1 MLVQTSK
8 TKEGLTLLR
17 HLMVNKIKILINVS
31 ILKKKQPITLN
42 KMKIKKDVDMHHK
55 KKKEKMK
62 TKIIRNRFK
71 LISIKRINKTTYLK
85 TQFIKILSISKKLK
99 NSNPNKK
106 NITMEIGEE
115 VQVKR
120 LLLLKQS
127 FQLSQRSYYHNLMR
141 QVFRKN

>member
-1 MLVQTSK
+1 
-8 TKEGLTLLR
+8 
-17 HLMVNKIKILINVS
+17 MVNKIKILVNVS

-85 TQFIKILSISKKLK
+85 T
-99 NSNPNKK
+99 
-106 NITMEIGEE
+106 
-115 VQVKR
+115 
-120 LLLLKQS
+120 
-127 FQLSQRSYYHNLMR
+127 
-141 QVFRKN
+141 

>member
-1 MLVQTSK
+1 
-8 TKEGLTLLR
+8 
-17 HLMVNKIKILINVS
+17 MVNKIKILINVS

-85 TQFIKILSISKKLK
+85 T
-99 NSNPNKK
+99 
-106 NITMEIGEE
+106 
-115 VQVKR
+115 
-120 LLLLKQS
+120 
-127 FQLSQRSYYHNLMR
+127 
-141 QVFRKN
+141 